1 MHAPSFW
8 WRKGAALGRAL
19 APAGWL
25 YGWFTARR
33 MRQPGEAATCPV
45 LCVGNFT
52 LGGSGKTPLALR
64 LGRLAIEK
72 GHKPGYLSRGYGG
85 STKGPLAVDR
95 SRHSANEVGDEP
107 LLLASVAP
115 TVVARDR
122 VAGARLLAEKGAD
135 LVIMDDGFQNP
146 SLTKTVSLVVVDGAR
161 GTGNGFVFPAGPLRA
176 PMRSQLPL
184 ADGVFIM
191 GEGEPG
197 DAVAATAEA
206 EGLPVFRGMLRPSG
220 RGAWQNERFLAFAGI
235 GAPERFFRS
244 LEDVGAVVA
253 IRQPF
258 PDHHPYSEEDCR
270 RLVADAERAGL
281 KLVTTEKDAARLT
294 GQGGARQALYERLTV
309 FPVEAD
315 IPERE
320 ALWAWLAERLF

>member
-8 WRKGAALGRAL
+8 WRKGAALGWAL

-33 MRQPGEAATCPV
+33 MRQLGEAAPCPI

-52 LGGSGKTPLALR
+52 LGGSGKTPLALA

-72 GHKPGYLSRGYGG
+72 GYKPGYLSRGYGG
-85 STKGPLAVDR
+85 STKGPIEVEPG
-95 SRHSANEVGDEP
+95 RHSADEVGDEP
-107 LLLASVAP
+107 LLLASVAT

-122 VAGARLLAEKGAD
+122 VAGARLLAEKGAN

-176 PMRSQLPL
+176 PMSSQLPFT
-184 ADGVFIM
+184 DGVFVM

-197 DAVAATAEA
+197 DALAARAGA
-206 EGLPVFRGMLRPSG
+206 QGLPVFRGVLRPRG
-220 RGAWQNERFLAFAGI
+220 RGEWQNERCLAFAGI

-253 IRQPF
+253 ARHRF
-258 PDHHPYSEEDCR
+258 ADHHPYSEEDCR
-270 RLVADAERAGL
+270 RLVAEAERAGL

-294 GQGGARQALYERLTV
+294 GRGGARQALYERLTV

-320 ALWAWLAERLF
+320 ALWNWLTERLF

>member
-1 MHAPSFW
+1 
-8 WRKGAALGRAL
+8 
-19 APAGWL
+19 
-25 YGWFTARR
+25 
-33 MRQPGEAATCPV
+33 MRQPGEVAPCPI

-52 LGGSGKTPLALR
+52 LGGSGKTPLSLA

-72 GHKPGYLSRGYGG
+72 GYKPGYLSRGYGG
-85 STKGPLAVDR
+85 STKGPVEVDR
-95 SRHSANEVGDEP
+95 SRHSADEVGDEP

-115 TVVARDR
+115 TIVARDR

-161 GTGNGFVFPAGPLRA
+161 GIGNGFVFPAGPLRA
-176 PMRSQLPL
+176 PMHSQLPF

-191 GEGEPG
+191 GDGEPG

-206 EGLPVFRGMLRPSG
+206 EGLPVFRGVLSPHSPG
-220 RGAWQNERFLAFAGI
+220 EWQDERVLAFAGI
-235 GAPERFFRS
+235 GAPDRFFRS

-253 IRQPF
+253 ARQRF
-258 PDHHPYSEEDCR
+258 ADHHPYSEEDCR
-270 RLVADAERAGL
+270 RLVAQAGRAGL
-281 KLVTTEKDAARLT
+281 TLVTTEKDAVRLT
-294 GQGGARQALYERLTV
+294 GRGGARQALYERLAV
-309 FPVEAD
+309 FPVEAE

-320 ALWAWLAERLF
+320 ALWNWLAERLF